1 MANADIIVR
10 IIDQTGPG
18 AGQVQQN
25 LNGVDRSSKT
35 TDKSMAALATKILA
49 VGTALTAAAVAGAQ
63 YIDQVQNINNRLK
76 LVTESQGE
84 LNTRFNEIADIATR
98 TRAGL
103 GETAELYT
111 RIALSADTVGLN
123 TAEALTVT
131 ENFNK
136 VLAISG
142 STGTEAASA
151 ILQFSQALASGT
163 LRGDEFRSI
172 TEAAPKL
179 LQILEK
185 QLGVTRAQLREYAGK
200 GLLNA
205 ELVSRALI
213 AATQDLDEQ
222 FAKTDV
228 TIGQAT
234 TNINT
239 AFLVMVDDFN
249 KATGA
254 GEKISAVMT
263 SIAENMD
270 IAFTAAGILAGLIG
284 GALLVAFG
292 AVTVPVAAVVAAVIG
307 LSAAFV
313 AFYDDVVNFIDSAL
327 TPLIAAFVGAKAAL
341 LDPLNAIE
349 AYNTAFDNYTSSA
362 RIAREG
368 TDKLTSSLVDQNG
381 KIKDNSAS
389 TDNNTE
395 VKDDNTNVVDDN
407 SGAVDE
413 NGRRLGEL
421 IGDLEGTAKAT
432 DKVSTAY
439 RDFTT
444 ELERSAEMA
453 RLDTDTREIQQNVYR
468 GLTARAQE
476 LGVTVA
482 ELSAT
487 ERRQVTERV
496 TQLTELEQKNKTYQ
510 DNLRDY
516 DTDTQ
521 SIIKQNF
528 RDTSTAIEQ
537 IEREKQ
543 EYLRNARAVGKE
555 NSITTQDAILAYD
568 RMIQR
573 EQIKLNDEL
582 QKEIEDRHRAVTDFA
597 KKSLEEQETA
607 YETYARRVS
616 ELNAALNDGIMISEE
631 EKLAYMR
638 QLNSDYVNSTVSE
651 YNDLYGLLEEK
662 VMDFTGLSKKEY
674 GILEEVV
681 QLTFGVN
688 ITDIIKG
695 TFASGI
701 QAITG
706 FRTGGVQQIGT
717 MPGQT
722 QPIFDSMGNQIG
734 NTFTQNGLGSIGG
747 FVTGAFQ
754 LLGGLATDIFSL
766 FGGVGDFLGNIFG
779 GAFSSISSGIGS
791 IFGSGGGGGGIGS
804 SIGGAIGSIFG
815 PIGTAL
821 GSIFGGL
828 FAEGGYLPSGQFGIA
843 GESGPEIVTGPAF
856 ISSASDSAAMMGGGG
871 GVNVTFNINAVD
883 SRGIDQLLT
892 ERKGFITDLVRSAV
906 EERPTRRTQGAY

>member
-395 VKDDNTNVVDDN
+395 VKDDND
-407 SGAVDE
+407 
-413 NGRRLGEL
+413 
-421 IGDLEGTAKAT
+421 AK
-432 DKVSTAY
+432 
-439 RDFTT
+439 
-444 ELERSAEMA
+444 
-453 RLDTDTREIQQNVYR
+453 
-468 GLTARAQE
+468 
-476 LGVTVA
+476 
-482 ELSAT
+482 
-487 ERRQVTERV
+487 
-496 TQLTELEQKNKTYQ
+496 
-510 DNLRDY
+510 
-516 DTDTQ
+516 
-521 SIIKQNF
+521 
-528 RDTSTAIEQ
+528 
-537 IEREKQ
+537 
-543 EYLRNARAVGKE
+543 
-555 NSITTQDAILAYD
+555 
-568 RMIQR
+568 
-573 EQIKLNDEL
+573 
-582 QKEIEDRHRAVTDFA
+582 
-597 KKSLEEQETA
+597 
-607 YETYARRVS
+607 
-616 ELNAALNDGIMISEE
+616 
-631 EKLAYMR
+631 
-638 QLNSDYVNSTVSE
+638 
-651 YNDLYGLLEEK
+651 
-662 VMDFTGLSKKEY
+662 
-674 GILEEVV
+674 
-681 QLTFGVN
+681 
-688 ITDIIKG
+688 
-695 TFASGI
+695 
-701 QAITG
+701 
-706 FRTGGVQQIGT
+706 
-717 MPGQT
+717 
-722 QPIFDSMGNQIG
+722 
-734 NTFTQNGLGSIGG
+734 
-747 FVTGAFQ
+747 
-754 LLGGLATDIFSL
+754 
-766 FGGVGDFLGNIFG
+766 
-779 GAFSSISSGIGS
+779 
-791 IFGSGGGGGGIGS
+791 
-804 SIGGAIGSIFG
+804 
-815 PIGTAL
+815 
-821 GSIFGGL
+821 
-828 FAEGGYLPSGQFGIA
+828 
-843 GESGPEIVTGPAF
+843 
-856 ISSASDSAAMMGGGG
+856 
-871 GVNVTFNINAVD
+871 
-883 SRGIDQLLT
+883 
-892 ERKGFITDLVRSAV
+892 
-906 EERPTRRTQGAY
+906 